1 MLKCLM
7 KYEWV
12 KLRRDPLPAGKG
24 IKSDARKPWRPDWYD
39 PLFPQEKASCRL
51 KREARK

>member
-12 KLRRDPLPAGKG
+12 KLRRDTLPVGKG
-24 IKSDARKPWRPDWYD
+24 IMGAWAKLAARAAFAKDTPPTVAIRT
-39 PLFPQEKASCRL
+39 L
-51 KREARK
+51 

>member
-24 IKSDARKPWRPDWYD
+24 IKSDARKPIGAILYSR
-39 PLFPQEKASCRL
+39 KKRL
-51 KREARK
+51 LAD

>member
-12 KLRRDPLPAGKG
+12 KLRRDTLPA
-24 IKSDARKPWRPDWYD
+24 A
-39 PLFPQEKASCRL
+39 KALWVPGQSSPPELHFAKDMPPTVVIRML
-51 KREARK
+51 